1 MGAAAR
7 HNGVVLDADALL
19 AGSRRPV
26 VVGMGGG
33 GDVVGALAVAEP
45 LRRISGARPTVGG
58 VTWERRVVDAHPGPR
73 RVGEIAGAIEELGPA
88 AVLAGSDTRVRESDV
103 HFSEARVAGA
113 IGEQTLLVDPSD
125 GPLAVAGGLAAAIAR
140 LDADVLVLL
149 DVGGDVLAHGDE
161 EGLSS
166 PLCDAVML
174 AGAAHLADRGA
185 PVLGAVFGPAC
196 DGELK
201 LGEVLGRVAEVAA
214 GGGIVGA
221 RWLTASTAALL
232 ERVIEVVPT
241 EASAQPL
248 RAFRG
253 DLGATTIR
261 GGSREVELSPLGPL
275 TVFFDVSVALE
286 TAARL
291 ARAVHRCASLE
302 EANDVLHELGVCTE
316 LDYERAAL
324 DA

>member
-1 MGAAAR
+1 M
-7 HNGVVLDADALL
+7 LDADALL
-19 AGSRRPV
+19 AGSRRPIV
-26 VVGMGGG
+26 IGTGGG

-45 LRRISGARPTVGG
+45 LRRIAGARPTVGG
-58 VTWERRVVDAHPGPR
+58 ATWERTVVDPHPGPR
-73 RVGEIAGAIEELGPA
+73 RLGEIAGAIEELGSA
-88 AVLAGSDTRVRESDV
+88 ALLAGSDTRVRESGV

-125 GPLAVAGGLAAAIAR
+125 GPLAVADGLAAAIAR
-140 LDADVLVLL
+140 LDADLLVLL

-174 AGAAHLADRGA
+174 AGAAHLAERGA
-185 PVLGAVFGPAC
+185 PVMGAVFGPAC
-196 DGELK
+196 DGELE
-201 LGEVLGRVAEVAA
+201 LAELLGRVAEVAA
-214 GGGIVGA
+214 GGGIAGA
-221 RWLTASTAALL
+221 RWLTASTVALL

-253 DLGATTIR
+253 EVGMTTIR
-261 GGSREVELSPLGPL
+261 GGRREVALSPLGPL

-291 ARAVHRCASLE
+291 ARAVQRCASLE
-302 EANDVLHELGVCTE
+302 EANDVLHGLGVRTE

-324 DA
+324 EV